1 MFVESV
7 IVIIIQHVDHVNCN
21 VNRIYLPN
29 GLGDLQNHIKNTEY
43 KIEITSLN
51 IRNKYLKI

>member
-7 IVIIIQHVDHVNCN
+7 IEIIIQHVDHVNCN

-29 GLGDLQNHIKNTEY
+29 VLGDLQNHIKNTEY
-43 KIEITSLN
+43 KREN
-51 IRNKYLKI
+51 RNNLVKYKK